1 MARFDVYV
9 NPDRAERKLIPYF
22 LDVQNDHILNIETR
36 VVVPLWAAAML
47 PRRADDLH
55 PTFTVAG
62 QAVVMDTPSL
72 GAVSITVLRR
82 ATASLS
88 SQQIEIQNALD
99 TLFGGY

>member
-1 MARFDVYV
+1 MARFDVYA
-9 NPDRAERKLIPYF
+9 NPDRGERKQIPFF

-36 VVVPLWAAAML
+36 VVVPLWAADQL
-47 PRRADDLH
+47 PSRADDLQ
-55 PTFTVAG
+55 PTFIVAG

-72 GAVSITVLRR
+72 GSVSITALRR

-88 SQQIEIQNALD
+88 GQQIEIQNALD

>member
-1 MARFDVYV
+1 MARFDVYT
-9 NPDRAERKLIPYF
+9 NPDRKERKQIPYF

-36 VVVPLWAAAML
+36 VVVPLWIADLL
-47 PRRADDLH
+47 PHRADGLH

-72 GAVSITVLRR
+72 GAVSISALQR
-82 ATASLS
+82 ATANLCA
-88 SQQIEIQNALD
+88 QQIDIQNALD